1 LNFIIE
7 SIIQDK
13 FLLSSTK
20 KERKRRNKMETEAA
34 RLIAA
39 AIALLP
45 ILGVGIALGNI
56 FASYNNAISRNPEA
70 ESKLSGTL
78 LFGFAVTEALAIFC
92 LGLSVI
98 ILLGVL
104 G

>member
-1 LNFIIE
+1 
-7 SIIQDK
+7 
-13 FLLSSTK
+13 
-20 KERKRRNKMETEAA
+20 MELEAA
-34 RLIAA
+34 RVIAA

-45 ILGVGIALGNI
+45 ILGVGLGLGNI
-56 FASYNNAISRNPEA
+56 FGSYFKGVSRNPEA
-70 ESKLSGTL
+70 QDKIKTDL

-98 ILLGVL
+98 ILMGVL

>member
-1 LNFIIE
+1 
-7 SIIQDK
+7 
-13 FLLSSTK
+13 
-20 KERKRRNKMETEAA
+20 MEVEAA
-34 RLIAA
+34 RLLAA
-39 AIALLP
+39 AIALIP
-45 ILGVGIALGNI
+45 ILGVGIGLGHI
-56 FASYNNAISRNPEA
+56 FGAYQNAIARNPDT

>member
-1 LNFIIE
+1 
-7 SIIQDK
+7 
-13 FLLSSTK
+13 
-20 KERKRRNKMETEAA
+20 MEVEAA

-39 AIALLP
+39 GLALLP
-45 ILGVGIALGNI
+45 ILGVGLGLGHI
-56 FASYNNAISRNPEA
+56 FSAYFNAIARNPET

-98 ILLGVL
+98 ILLDVL

>member
-1 LNFIIE
+1 
-7 SIIQDK
+7 
-13 FLLSSTK
+13 
-20 KERKRRNKMETEAA
+20 MEMEAA

-39 AIALLP
+39 GLALLP
-45 ILGVGIALGNI
+45 IFGVGIGLGHI
-56 FASYNNAISRNPEA
+56 FSAYFNAIARNPEA
-70 ESKLSGTL
+70 ESKLSSTL

-104 G
+104 A